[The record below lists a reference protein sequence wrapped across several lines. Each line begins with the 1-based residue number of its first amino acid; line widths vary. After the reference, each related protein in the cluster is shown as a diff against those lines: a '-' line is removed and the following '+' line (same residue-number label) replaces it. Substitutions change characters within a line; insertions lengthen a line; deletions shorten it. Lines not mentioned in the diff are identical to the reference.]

1 MYGKGGVVSWLRA
14 AAVASLF
21 AAAACGPHRMGLE
34 RNGEPGGRVTV
45 DVSNRAWSDVVV
57 YVADGSTPRRL
68 GHVPALGRARW
79 VVPVGAEAVR
89 LLVRPIGSTEGYA
102 LEPIF
107 VGPER
112 RVELSVEPDVE
123 RSLAVA
129 H

>member
-1 MYGKGGVVSWLRA
+1 MSGKDGVVSWLRA

-21 AAAACGPHRMGLE
+21 AAAACGPHRMGLS
-34 RNGEPGGRVTV
+34 GEPGGRVTV
-45 DVSNRAWSDVVV
+45 EVSNRAWSDVVV

-112 RVELSVEPDVE
+112 RVELSVDPDVE

-129 H
+129 R